1 MNKYPRLDVG
11 TDPVILRLVAEDLV
25 QNYILGMGGL
35 PLSLPDTLLDL
46 ADYIEECRRIDE
58 NDSNNHV
65 KLQGNPISPRDR
77 LGLDSDDE
85 D

>member
-11 TDPVILRLVAEDLV
+11 TDPIILRLAASDLE
-25 QNYILGMGGL
+25 QNYVLGMGGL
-35 PLSLPDTLLDL
+35 PLSLPDTLRDL

-58 NDSNNHV
+58 KGSHDDV

-77 LGLDSDDE
+77 LGLDSDD
-85 D
+85 DT